1 MKDKIKAVALFSGG
15 LDSILAVKLI
25 QEQGIEVEGIN
36 FNTPFFGL
44 GEAFVIAKD
53 LDINLEIIDI
63 TEELLKILKKPKY
76 GFGKNMNPC
85 IDCHALMFKKA
96 GEYMN
101 KIGASFI
108 LSGEVLG
115 ERPMSQNRNS
125 LSIVGRESGF
135 EGRILRPLSA
145 LLLTETIPEKEGLV
159 NRNKLL
165 DISGR
170 SRKRQIELAAKIGI
184 KDYPSPAGGCKLTE
198 PAFSKRLRDL
208 FTQGSFSIEEIELLK
223 LGRHFRLSKGIKLV
237 VGRNKEENEQLQN
250 FFQDGDFLFK
260 AKKSEKSGIGKNVVI
275 IGGGNTA
282 MDAARTAYRLVGEDG
297 KVTVVYRRTINEMPA
312 DQSEIKAV
320 LEENM
325 EIIELAGPEK
335 VINENGQVKSLL
347 CSKMELK
354 ETDSSGR
361 PRPVKIEGSKFEIPC
376 DTIIPSESVHA
387 FDTPLLLHAPKQQSA
402 GH

>member
-1 MKDKIKAVALFSGG
+1 MKYKIKAVVLFSGG
-15 LDSILAVKLI
+15 LDSILALKLI
-25 QEQGIEVEGIN
+25 QEQGIEVKGVN
-36 FNTPFFGL
+36 FKTPFFGL
-44 GEAFVIAKD
+44 DEAFVIAKD

-125 LSIVGRESGF
+125 LSIIERESGF
-135 EGRILRPLSA
+135 EGKILRPLSA
-145 LLLTETIPEKEGLV
+145 LLLTETIPEKGGLV

-170 SRKRQIELAAKIGI
+170 SRKRQIELAAKMGI
-184 KDYPSPAGGCKLTE
+184 NDYPSPAGGCKLTE

-208 FTQGSFSIEEIELLK
+208 FTQGSFSLEEIELLK
-223 LGRHFRLSKGIKLV
+223 LGRHFRLSKDIKLV

-260 AKKSEKSGIGKNVVI
+260 AKNLKGPVSLLKRGSRVNNEPIDKSCQI
-275 IGGGNTA
+275 TA
-282 MDAARTAYRLVGEDG
+282 RYCDR
-297 KVTVVYRRTINEMPA
+297 NE
-312 DQSEIKAV
+312 
-320 LEENM
+320 EENEEVNINYYSKSKELVRTM
-325 EIIELAGPEK
+325 KVKPLREEELEILRIQG
-335 VINENGQVKSLL
+335 
-347 CSKMELK
+347 
-354 ETDSSGR
+354 
-361 PRPVKIEGSKFEIPC
+361 
-376 DTIIPSESVHA
+376 
-387 FDTPLLLHAPKQQSA
+387 
-402 GH
+402 

>member
-1 MKDKIKAVALFSGG
+1 MKNKIKAVALFSGG

-25 QEQGIEVEGIN
+25 QEQGIEVKGVN
-36 FNTPFFGL
+36 FKTPFFGL
-44 GEAFVIAKD
+44 DEAYVIAKD

-125 LSIVGRESGF
+125 LSIIERESGF
-135 EGRILRPLSA
+135 EGKILRPLSA
-145 LLLTETIPEKEGLV
+145 LLLAEIIPEKEGLV
-159 NRNKLL
+159 DRNKLL

-170 SRKRQIELAAKIGI
+170 SRKRQMELAAKMGI

-208 FTQGSFSIEEIELLK
+208 FTQESFSLEEIELLK
-223 LGRHFRLSKGIKLV
+223 LGRHFRLSKDIKLV

-260 AKKSEKSGIGKNVVI
+260 AKNLKGPVSLLKKGSKVSNELIDKSCRI
-275 IGGGNTA
+275 TA
-282 MDAARTAYRLVGEDG
+282 RYCDR
-297 KVTVVYRRTINEMPA
+297 NE
-312 DQSEIKAV
+312 
-320 LEENM
+320 EENEEVNINYYSKSKELVRTM
-325 EIIELAGPEK
+325 KVKPLIDDKLEILRIQG
-335 VINENGQVKSLL
+335 
-347 CSKMELK
+347 
-354 ETDSSGR
+354 
-361 PRPVKIEGSKFEIPC
+361 
-376 DTIIPSESVHA
+376 
-387 FDTPLLLHAPKQQSA
+387 
-402 GH
+402 

>member
-1 MKDKIKAVALFSGG
+1 MKNKIKAVALFSGG

-25 QEQGIEVEGIN
+25 QEQGIEVKGVN
-36 FNTPFFGL
+36 FKTPFFGL
-44 GEAFVIAKD
+44 DEAYVIAKD

-125 LSIVGRESGF
+125 LSIIERESGF
-135 EGRILRPLSA
+135 EGKILRPLSA
-145 LLLTETIPEKEGLV
+145 LLLAEIIPEKEGLV
-159 NRNKLL
+159 DRNKLL

-170 SRKRQIELAAKIGI
+170 SRKRQMELADKMGI
-184 KDYPSPAGGCKLTE
+184 RDYPSPAGGCKLTE

-208 FTQGSFSIEEIELLK
+208 FTQESFSLEEIELLK
-223 LGRHFRLSKGIKLV
+223 LGRHFRLSKDIKLV

-260 AKKSEKSGIGKNVVI
+260 AKNLKGPVSLLKKGSKVSNELIDKSCRI
-275 IGGGNTA
+275 TA
-282 MDAARTAYRLVGEDG
+282 RYCDR
-297 KVTVVYRRTINEMPA
+297 NE
-312 DQSEIKAV
+312 
-320 LEENM
+320 EENEEVNINYYSKSKELVRTM
-325 EIIELAGPEK
+325 KVKPLIDDKLEILRIQG
-335 VINENGQVKSLL
+335 
-347 CSKMELK
+347 
-354 ETDSSGR
+354 
-361 PRPVKIEGSKFEIPC
+361 
-376 DTIIPSESVHA
+376 
-387 FDTPLLLHAPKQQSA
+387 
-402 GH
+402 

>member
-1 MKDKIKAVALFSGG
+1 MKNKIKAIALFSGG

-25 QEQGIEVEGIN
+25 QEQGIEVKGVN
-36 FNTPFFGL
+36 FKTPFFGL
-44 GEAFVIAKD
+44 DEAFVIAKD
-53 LDINLEIIDI
+53 LDIDLEIIDI

-101 KIGASFI
+101 KIGASLI

-125 LSIVGRESGF
+125 LIIIERESGF
-135 EGRILRPLSA
+135 EGKILRPLSA
-145 LLLTETIPEKEGLV
+145 LLLTETIPEKGGLV
-159 NRNKLL
+159 DRNKLL

-170 SRKRQIELAAKIGI
+170 SRKRQMELAAKMGI

-208 FTQGSFSIEEIELLK
+208 FTRESFSIEEIELLK
-223 LGRHFRLSKGIKLV
+223 LGRHFRLSKDIKLI

-260 AKKSEKSGIGKNVVI
+260 AKNLKGPVSLLKGGSKVNNELIDKSCRITARYCDRNEEENEEVNINYYSKSKELI
-275 IGGGNTA
+275 
-282 MDAARTAYRLVGEDG
+282 
-297 KVTVVYRRTINEMPA
+297 RTIKVKPLIE
-312 DQSEIKAV
+312 DELEI
-320 LEENM
+320 LR
-325 EIIELAGPEK
+325 I
-335 VINENGQVKSLL
+335 Q
-347 CSKMELK
+347 
-354 ETDSSGR
+354 R
-361 PRPVKIEGSKFEIPC
+361 
-376 DTIIPSESVHA
+376 
-387 FDTPLLLHAPKQQSA
+387 
-402 GH
+402 

>member
-15 LDSILAVKLI
+15 LDSILALKLI
-25 QEQGIEVEGIN
+25 QEQGIEVKEVN
-36 FNTPFFGL
+36 FKTPFFGL
-44 GEAFVIAKD
+44 DEAFVIAKD

-101 KIGASFI
+101 KIRASFI

-125 LSIVGRESGF
+125 LSIIERESGF
-135 EGRILRPLSA
+135 EGKILRPLSA

-159 NRNKLL
+159 DRNKLL

-170 SRKRQIELAAKIGI
+170 SRKRQMELAAKMGI

-208 FTQGSFSIEEIELLK
+208 FTQESFSLEEIELLK
-223 LGRHFRLSKGIKLV
+223 LGRHFRLSKDIKLV

-260 AKKSEKSGIGKNVVI
+260 AKNLKGPVSLLKSGSKVSNELIDKSCRI
-275 IGGGNTA
+275 TA
-282 MDAARTAYRLVGEDG
+282 RYCDR
-297 KVTVVYRRTINEMPA
+297 NE
-312 DQSEIKAV
+312 
-320 LEENM
+320 EENEEVNINYFRKSKELVRTVKVKPFIEDKL
-325 EIIELAGPEK
+325 EILRIQG
-335 VINENGQVKSLL
+335 
-347 CSKMELK
+347 
-354 ETDSSGR
+354 
-361 PRPVKIEGSKFEIPC
+361 
-376 DTIIPSESVHA
+376 
-387 FDTPLLLHAPKQQSA
+387 
-402 GH
+402 

>member
-15 LDSILAVKLI
+15 LDSILVVKLI
-25 QEQGIEVEGIN
+25 QEQGIEVKGVN
-36 FNTPFFGL
+36 FKTPFFGL
-44 GEAFVIAKD
+44 DGSFVITKD
-53 LDINLEIIDI
+53 LEINLEIIDI

-96 GEYMN
+96 GEYMT

-125 LSIVGRESGF
+125 LSIIERESGF
-135 EGRILRPLSA
+135 KGRILRPLSA
-145 LLLTETIPEKEGLV
+145 LLLAETIPEKEGLV
-159 NRNKLL
+159 DRNKLL

-170 SRKRQIELAAKIGI
+170 SRKRQMELVAKMGI
-184 KDYPSPAGGCKLTE
+184 SNYPSPAGGCKLTE

-208 FTQGSFSIEEIELLK
+208 FTQESFSLEEIELLK

-260 AKKSEKSGIGKNVVI
+260 AKNLKGPVSLLKKSFKVNKEFIDKSCRI
-275 IGGGNTA
+275 TA
-282 MDAARTAYRLVGEDG
+282 RYCDRNEEENEEVNINYYSKSKKLI
-297 KVTVVYRRTINEMPA
+297 RTITVKPLIE
-312 DQSEIKAV
+312 DELEI
-320 LEENM
+320 LR
-325 EIIELAGPEK
+325 IQG
-335 VINENGQVKSLL
+335 
-347 CSKMELK
+347 
-354 ETDSSGR
+354 
-361 PRPVKIEGSKFEIPC
+361 
-376 DTIIPSESVHA
+376 
-387 FDTPLLLHAPKQQSA
+387 
-402 GH
+402 

>member
-25 QEQGIEVEGIN
+25 QEQGIEVKGIN
-36 FNTPFFGL
+36 FKTPFFGL
-44 GEAFVIAKD
+44 DEAFVIAKD
-53 LDINLEIIDI
+53 LNINLEIIDI

-76 GFGKNMNPC
+76 GLGKNMNPC

-96 GEYMN
+96 GEYMD

-125 LSIVGRESGF
+125 LNIIERESGF

-145 LLLTETIPEKEGLV
+145 LLLAEIIPEKEGLV
-159 NRNKLL
+159 DRNKLL

-170 SRKRQIELAAKIGI
+170 SRKRQMELAAKMGI

-208 FTQGSFSIEEIELLK
+208 FFTQESFSIEEIELLK
-223 LGRHFRLSKGIKLV
+223 LGRHFRLNKDIKLI

-250 FFQDGDFLFK
+250 FFQEGDFLFK
-260 AKKSEKSGIGKNVVI
+260 AKNLKGPVSLLKRGSKVNNELINKSCRITARYCDRNEGENEKVNINYYSKFNV
-275 IGGGNTA
+275 
-282 MDAARTAYRLVGEDG
+282 LV
-297 KVTVVYRRTINEMPA
+297 RTIKVKPLIE
-312 DQSEIKAV
+312 DE
-320 LEENM
+320 LETLR
-325 EIIELAGPEK
+325 IQG
-335 VINENGQVKSLL
+335 
-347 CSKMELK
+347 
-354 ETDSSGR
+354 
-361 PRPVKIEGSKFEIPC
+361 
-376 DTIIPSESVHA
+376 
-387 FDTPLLLHAPKQQSA
+387 
-402 GH
+402 